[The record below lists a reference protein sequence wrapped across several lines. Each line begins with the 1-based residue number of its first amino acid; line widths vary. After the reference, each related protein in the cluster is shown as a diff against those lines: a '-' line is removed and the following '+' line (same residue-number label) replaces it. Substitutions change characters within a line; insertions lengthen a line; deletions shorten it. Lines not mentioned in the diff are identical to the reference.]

1 MIDNRDL
8 LKKAFIDSQ
17 LECSVNYTHTF
28 SSAFNEKM
36 QRIIKYQKG
45 FRKLINTASKRVAV
59 FFLAILICVTSVAC
73 SIKEVREPI
82 IEEIKKFV
90 VNAKEILSGT
100 AANDVSYLFPS
111 DITKIVGTSYISE
124 DKNQYVIED
133 KEKVTAF
140 VKLLSETYWGEPEQ
154 FEEFESTSTYWVF
167 DFFDEKEEI
176 VFQIKMCNDV
186 NYLRSKIA
194 IIKDGEEKRFYISN
208 KVYKDILAF
217 TNEKYYLHN
226 SPIKEIDTS
235 FFEKKNSK
243 CLYGMTDDEAGEVK
257 KRIRNLHYEMEYF
270 LMSNVS
276 LLKENDSI
284 YWEYVIDETIF
295 TDPISKTERKYD
307 MKRIFENDMNYIIS
321 VVEDKDT
328 KENLSK
334 ALMIFKE
341 SLTEHNLSGLFLA
354 HEYIHD
360 YDYFAFNFPTH
371 YVYSEHADYQGIN
384 DYFGKLG

>member
-8 LKKAFIDSQ
+8 LKKAFIESQ
-17 LECSVNYTHTF
+17 LEGSVNYTHTF

-217 TNEKYYLHN
+217 TNEKYNLHN

-295 TDPISKTERKYD
+295 TDPISNTRRKYD
-307 MKRIFENDMNYIIS
+307 MKRIFENDMN
-321 VVEDKDT
+321 
-328 KENLSK
+328 
-334 ALMIFKE
+334 
-341 SLTEHNLSGLFLA
+341 
-354 HEYIHD
+354 
-360 YDYFAFNFPTH
+360 
-371 YVYSEHADYQGIN
+371 
-384 DYFGKLG
+384 